1 MAFGVITSAAGA
13 SGIAMPLIIETL
25 LDKYGHRTTLHA
37 IAVAM
42 TILTGPLIPLM
53 KSRLPPAQTRAMTRE
68 DWSFARKPLFII
80 YCTANI
86 AQGLGFFFP
95 SLFLPSYATS
105 IGLSARQGALLLALM
120 SFAQLLG
127 QTIFGILSDRVGL
140 NHLLVL
146 STIVATVT
154 TFLIWG
160 LARNIALLIV
170 FALLYGF
177 FAYGF
182 NSLRARM
189 GTAVSTEPTAA
200 LATFSIFVFCQGL
213 GNVLAGP
220 ISGLLLTEGV
230 RTKGY
235 GLLRFK
241 GMIIFTGSTML
252 ISGASV
258 GVLYLRP
265 RGRARSMT
273 N

>member
-1 MAFGVITSAAGA
+1 
-13 SGIAMPLIIETL
+13 MPLIIETL

-37 IAVAM
+37 IAVVMAM
-42 TILTGPLIPLM
+42 LTGPLIPLI
-53 KSRLPPAQTRAMTRE
+53 KSRLPPAQTSAMTRE
-68 DWSFARKPLFII
+68 DWPFARKPLFMV

-105 IGLSARQGALLLALM
+105 IGLNARQGAVLLALM

-146 STIVATVT
+146 STIVATVA
-154 TFLIWG
+154 TFIIWG
-160 LARNIALLIV
+160 LARNIAPLVV
-170 FALLYGF
+170 FALIYGF

-200 LATFSIFVFCQGL
+200 LATFSIFVFCQGV

-220 ISGLLLTEGV
+220 ISALLLTEGV
-230 RTKGY
+230 RTDGY
-235 GLLRFK
+235 GLVRFR

-258 GVLYLRP
+258 GILYLRP
-265 RGRARSMT
+265 KERMRSMT
-273 N
+273 H